1 MKRLI
6 CMALACGMLL
16 SGCTLSTSSDA
27 GTYQFYYQ
35 SVASA
40 NNIIASSVLASEKR
54 KADLS
59 EDTPIQD
66 LVALYLEGP
75 KSDKLL
81 SPFPKDTIVL
91 SCLNYNGDVTLELG
105 GSYRNMDGVAKTI
118 AQACLVNTISQLDG
132 VQTVTVRND
141 GGTLAN
147 VDSRALSGGDF
158 ILVDSESESRQ
169 ISVRVYFPDMENR
182 YLLSTTFRILSD
194 SAETTATAVIQQLI
208 AGPSNV
214 GMNAVM
220 PQGTALR
227 NLWINNG
234 VCTVDFTMPFLSGRP
249 HTAAQERILLY
260 SIVNS
265 LCELPE
271 IDSVRFFCEGEKIGT
286 YCQTDLSS
294 PLLPFDGIIGP
305 VREAAGEIDASV
317 YMITPDQGHISGFPT
332 RVRPSTGESKA
343 EALLRTMFEFDPPE
357 GYRNPIPK
365 QTSVNFCSID
375 ENGTCHLDL
384 SEGLLLGNS
393 STDTLLSVRALVTT
407 LCTLDEVTGVEV
419 TVNGSNDVLKLCA
432 IDTPAVVD
440 PDWTFE

>member
-1 MKRLI
+1 M
-6 CMALACGMLL
+6 
-16 SGCTLSTSSDA
+16 
-27 GTYQFYYQ
+27 
-35 SVASA
+35 
-40 NNIIASSVLASEKR
+40 
-54 KADLS
+54 
-59 EDTPIQD
+59 
-66 LVALYLEGP
+66 
-75 KSDKLL
+75 
-81 SPFPKDTIVL
+81 
-91 SCLNYNGDVTLELG
+91 
-105 GSYRNMDGVAKTI
+105 
-118 AQACLVNTISQLDG
+118 
-132 VQTVTVRND
+132 
-141 GGTLAN
+141 
-147 VDSRALSGGDF
+147 
-158 ILVDSESESRQ
+158 
-169 ISVRVYFPDMENR
+169 
-182 YLLSTTFRILSD
+182 
-194 SAETTATAVIQQLI
+194 IQQLI

-305 VREAAGEIDASV
+305 VREAVGEIDASV